1 MDTFALDSLI
11 LCLQVILVIILVEI
25 ILVSFLLMLLRKMTV
40 EFWNIIKMNEGN
52 SIETLMKQIWNSG
65 WMKSVGLKIILT
77 KKLKKET

>member
-11 LCLQVILVIILVEI
+11 LCLQVILWLI

-65 WMKSVGLKIILT
+65 WMKLVGLKIILT

>member
-11 LCLQVILVIILVEI
+11 LCLQVILWLI

>member
-1 MDTFALDSLI
+1 
-11 LCLQVILVIILVEI
+11 
-25 ILVSFLLMLLRKMTV
+25 MLLRKMTV